1 MLTEMYR
8 VCIITRDTQNS
19 HQTKYRKYDPHNKL
33 QYLHLGIHW
42 KPFVQTGQS
51 HALPFP
57 REINSLLYVM
67 PTKTEG
73 KLD

>member
-57 REINSLLYVM
+57 REKKIITLCHANKNV
-67 PTKTEG
+67 G
-73 KLD
+73 N